1 MTGVVWRWIP
11 AVVTAGFVMA
21 GFMKEAEA
29 LSGLPVDLT
38 LALAVLTAGVVAARA
53 VISGVPRAA
62 HGVILAYCLLLPP
75 VLWSAP
81 TAYGADKVT
90 RLMTFTFLS
99 ILAPVVLIRD
109 HRDVARHLVA
119 LTGMC
124 GLVVLNG
131 LLNPQLSSNYDDAP
145 VRTDAVNTIGLGAAA
160 GTVLVVF
167 ALGLVW
173 KRIPVVPAVVGA
185 GAGLYMLLQSGS
197 RGPLFSAV
205 LAVLG
210 GSLLTRRRPDYR
222 RVVAFL
228 GLLAVGMVVAY
239 SAAPLASQRR
249 IVTLLQGNTGSSVDG
264 RIRLYDEALES
275 INQRP
280 LGLGWGGFEGIAFA
294 AYRWPHNLPLEVL
307 VEAGVVFGGLFLVW
321 MYSQAVRARRITLE
335 YVGAAV
341 FAVMLFWIGASMA
354 SSDFN
359 NNRVGLYALGVAIAA
374 GSVMFPPARDTTVP
388 AGPAAAVPERTA
400 TPVGAVAASGGRDA

>member
-1 MTGVVWRWIP
+1 MFGVVWRWIP
-11 AVVTAGFVMA
+11 AVATAGFVMA
-21 GFMKEAEA
+21 GFIKEADA
-29 LSGLPVDLT
+29 LAGLPVDLT
-38 LALAVLTAGVVAARA
+38 LALAVLTAGVVVVRI
-53 VISGVPRAA
+53 VISGVPRVA
-62 HGVILAYCLLLPP
+62 HGVVLAYCLLLPP
-75 VLWSAP
+75 ILWSA
-81 TAYGADKVT
+81 TTEYGSDKVT
-90 RLMTFTFLS
+90 RLSTFTFLA

-109 HRDVARHLVA
+109 SRDVARHLYA

-124 GLVVLNG
+124 GLVVVNG
-131 LLNPQLSSNYDDAP
+131 LLNPQLSSDYEGAP

-160 GTVLVVF
+160 GTVLVVL

-173 KRIPVVPAVVGA
+173 KRIPMVPALVGA

-210 GSLLTRRRPDYR
+210 GSLLTRHRPDYR

-228 GLLAVGMVVAY
+228 GLLAVGVLVAY
-239 SAAPLASQRR
+239 SAAPLYSQRR
-249 IVTLLQGNTGSSVDG
+249 IVALLQGNTGGSVDG

-275 INQRP
+275 INNRP
-280 LGLGWGGFEGIAFA
+280 FGLGWGGFEGIAFA

-307 VEAGVVFGGLFLVW
+307 VEAGIVFGGLFLVW
-321 MYSQAVRARRITLE
+321 MYLQVIRARRMTVD

-341 FAVMLFWIGASMA
+341 FAVVIFWIGASMV

-374 GSVMFPPARDTTVP
+374 GSVLRPLVGPGSVPSGPAP
-388 AGPAAAVPERTA
+388 AGAEPTA
-400 TPVGAVAASGGRDA
+400 TPAGAVAVARSS

>member
-1 MTGVVWRWIP
+1 MFGVVWRWFP

-29 LSGLPVDLT
+29 LAGLPVDLT
-38 LALAVLTAGVVAARA
+38 LALAVLTAGVVVVRV
-53 VISGVPRAA
+53 VISGVPRVA
-62 HGVILAYCLLLPP
+62 HGVVLAYCLLLPP
-75 VLWSAP
+75 VLWSA
-81 TAYGADKVT
+81 TTEYGADKVT
-90 RLMTFTFLS
+90 RLMTFTFLA

-109 HRDVARHLVA
+109 PRDVLRHVVA

-131 LLNPQLSSNYDDAP
+131 LLNPQLSSDYEGAP

-167 ALGLVW
+167 SLGLIW
-173 KRIPVVPAVVGA
+173 KRIPVVPALVGA
-185 GAGLYMLLQSGS
+185 GTGLYMLLQSGS
-197 RGPLFSAV
+197 RGPLFSAI

-210 GSLLTRRRPDYR
+210 GSLLTRQRPDHR
-222 RVVAFL
+222 RVVGFL
-228 GLLAVGMVVAY
+228 GLLAVGVLVAY

-249 IVTLLQGNTGSSVDG
+249 ILALLQGNTGGSVDG
-264 RIRLYDEALES
+264 RIRLYDEALDS
-275 INQRP
+275 INHRP
-280 LGLGWGGFEGIAFA
+280 FGLGWGGFEGIAFA

-321 MYSQAVRARRITLE
+321 MYLQVIRTRRITVD
-335 YVGAAV
+335 YVGAAA
-341 FAVMLFWIGASMA
+341 FAVLLFWLGASMV

-374 GSVMFPPARDTTVP
+374 GSLIRPPGPRETVP
-388 AGPAAAVPERTA
+388 TGPAPAGRELATA
-400 TPVGAVAASGGRDA
+400 SPGAVAVERRS

>member
-1 MTGVVWRWIP
+1 MFGVLWRWLP
-11 AVVTAGFVMA
+11 AVTTAGFVMA

-38 LALAVLTAGVVAARA
+38 LALAVLTAGVVVVRV
-53 VISGVPRAA
+53 VISGIPRVA
-62 HGVILAYCLLLPP
+62 HGVVLAYCLLLPP
-75 VLWSAP
+75 VLWSA
-81 TAYGADKVT
+81 TTEYGADKVT
-90 RLMTFTFLS
+90 RLMTFTFLA

-109 HRDVARHLVA
+109 SRDVARHLVA

-131 LLNPQLSSNYDDAP
+131 LLNPQLSSDYEDAP

-167 ALGLVW
+167 SLGLVW

-228 GLLAVGMVVAY
+228 GLLAVGMIVAY

-275 INQRP
+275 INDRP
-280 LGLGWGGFEGIAFA
+280 FGLGWGGFEGIAFA

-321 MYSQAVRARRITLE
+321 MYLQVIRTRRITVD
-335 YVGAAV
+335 YVGAAA
-341 FAVMLFWIGASMA
+341 FAVLLFWLGASMV

-374 GSVMFPPARDTTVP
+374 GSLIRPPGPRETVP
-388 AGPAAAVPERTA
+388 TGPAPAGRELATA
-400 TPVGAVAASGGRDA
+400 SPGAVAVERRS